1 MDKVNANVTYLI
13 PLKEYLPRQGVSV
26 RDVFDAAG
34 VDMAVLAHP
43 GHFVPVADICRVFD
57 VASDMTG
64 DPVFGIHY
72 GEAYPRG
79 ASGLHGQFMLSAP
92 SVGDMLKVA
101 AVYGELMISP
111 VTNGFIEDAD
121 ETTFY
126 YAIPGVGG
134 GQTYARFGAFLQ
146 VTLLTRIRSAVG
158 ASWYPLRATFI
169 HKSPTDNIRSEFVR
183 VFGKNITFE
192 APYLSLTMSNETFQ
206 HPTTIDIEGLYGT
219 MQQVADRELGARRE
233 ATGVA
238 GQVIRMIL
246 EHLGDAKSINLDAI
260 ASSLGMSSRSLQ
272 LRLKQEG
279 ATFEQLVNNVRLG
292 IAEEMLGGTTL
303 PLGEIA
309 HRLGF
314 AELSGFTRWS
324 VRHFHMPPSAY
335 REHLRG
341 RAQ

>member
-13 PLKEYLPRQGVSV
+13 PLKEYLPRQGVSA

-34 VDMAVLAHP
+34 VDMAILAHP

-146 VTLLTRIRSAVG
+146 VTLLTPHPKRGWRILVPVTSDVHSQVPDRQHQE
-158 ASWYPLRATFI
+158 R
-169 HKSPTDNIRSEFVR
+169 VR
-183 VFGKNITFE
+183 TCIW
-192 APYLSLTMSNETFQ
+192 Q
-206 HPTTIDIEGLYGT
+206 
-219 MQQVADRELGARRE
+219 
-233 ATGVA
+233 
-238 GQVIRMIL
+238 
-246 EHLGDAKSINLDAI
+246 EHH
-260 ASSLGMSSRSLQ
+260 
-272 LRLKQEG
+272 
-279 ATFEQLVNNVRLG
+279 V
-292 IAEEMLGGTTL
+292 
-303 PLGEIA
+303 
-309 HRLGF
+309 
-314 AELSGFTRWS
+314 
-324 VRHFHMPPSAY
+324 
-335 REHLRG
+335 
-341 RAQ
+341 